1 MKISVLLISF
11 VFSPNLGGIE
21 THLDDLC
28 TQLTL
33 KGYQVTVLTYQP
45 LISPGWAPIKEVRKN
60 LTIIRLPWLKGLY
73 QKLEKVPLGQMLYLI
88 PPVLLFSILYVLFNR
103 KKIHS
108 IQAHGFNMAIVGCVL
123 SFFYTLPFVVNTH
136 VSFQFN
142 KDTMYVKILKY
153 ILQRA
158 KKILVLT
165 DEAKRELVKIGIHAK
180 KIGIYH
186 YWVDDIFRPKD
197 ALRCRSK
204 LKLPRNSLVALFVG
218 RFIPEKGL
226 DVILE
231 VSKKLKQTI
240 FVLVGSGSLEHTV
253 KQHLK
258 IYKNTMY
265 PGLMDRAGLVDYY
278 NAADV
283 CLVPSLE
290 IEKTYNEGIPRVMIE
305 SLSCGT
311 PIVASR
317 AGGLKNYIT
326 SHVGYV
332 IHPDADSL
340 FGILVQLMNDRK
352 KLKSLKENCISLA
365 KSEFG
370 KERNTKIIEET
381 LY

>member
-28 TQLTL
+28 KQLML
-33 KGYQVTVLTYQP
+33 RGHQVTVLTYQP

-60 LTIIRLPWLKGLY
+60 LTVIRLPWVKGLY
-73 QKLEKVPLGQMLYLI
+73 QKLEKAPLAQILYLI
-88 PPVLLFSILYVLFNR
+88 PPLLLFSIFYVLFNR
-103 KKIHS
+103 KKIHI
-108 IQAHGFNMAIVGCVL
+108 IQTHGFNMAIVGCVL
-123 SFFYTLPFVVNTH
+123 SFLYTLPFVVNTH

-142 KDTMYVKILKY
+142 KDTMYAKILKY

-165 DEAKRELVKIGIHAK
+165 DEAKHELVKIGIHVK
-180 KIGIYH
+180 KIGVYH
-186 YWVDDIFRPKD
+186 YWVDDIFRPRD
-197 ALRCRSK
+197 TLRCRSK
-204 LKLPRNSLVALFVG
+204 LKLPRNSFIVLFVG

-226 DVILE
+226 NIILE
-231 VSKKLKQTI
+231 VSKKLKQTVFI
-240 FVLVGSGSLEHTV
+240 LIGSGSLEQTV

-258 IYKNTMY
+258 IYKNTIY
-265 PGLMDRAGLVDYY
+265 PGLMDRTGLVNYY

-311 PIVASR
+311 PIVASG

-332 IHPDADSL
+332 IHPDAESL
-340 FGILVQLMNDRK
+340 SGILEQFIHDRK

-370 KERNTKIIEET
+370 KENNIKIIEET